1 MVDRRAQSDAEV
13 SWQALLGYLNF
24 SEGRPDPRF
33 QKQLND
39 AYRSLA
45 SSPDVT
51 AALGTVL
58 REQLHTLHASGASA
72 FKEVGQVEQVVGL
85 LFDRLLPAYR
95 QHHADL
101 LAHQSDGA
109 LFQPF
114 FLARAL
120 EALLSQ
126 GPPWNES
133 ERIVRGA
140 LLRLNDFV
148 GYRPIPIL
156 ETRPRGEPYE
166 HERFRPIPLYLRG
179 AGVAWGRYHDLVA
192 TALEILEQTDA
203 SIRAEAQLD
212 LQLLDELAFDPRA
225 YDHGHPA
232 NRRPN
237 HVFGEWDPHHLDAQ
251 GRYRRFVVRQLMLD
265 SLLDRCEHPR
275 DRDPAELLWE
285 AGAVLAGVVLMA
297 SGIGGGTPTAFDSS
311 ATLSTLVPKIAAY
324 RDSFYRRLLEKVGGD
339 HSRRLRQEAD
349 QMKQPFGGARRDLN
363 QKLAEHRATQLQYR
377 HLSALFAEMGYPE
390 PSRQHAARIATPS
403 VRLHSEVVIRLIQAD
418 ILTNHGERARAA
430 DLLPEAEDII
440 KRGIHCGAFADPWN
454 ILGYQGLF
462 PLFQSREDTVRD
474 SRVDDLLELIERL
487 LDTYARLMS
496 EASAAGE
503 GPLDQRLRQGMR
515 RLARWWDQFAS
526 PTVSDL
532 RRVHG
537 GEAAEAAEH
546 VADALA
552 RWRQQGEATAGL
564 GFWKQHQGEFR
575 TAKAFAQVV
584 DALLHK
590 DDYQAALALLMSW
603 LGQAEGVPLEEG
615 QFSFHV
621 LARRWLVAVV
631 HAQPAAA
638 ALARK
643 FFDYLEANADD
654 YGEVPRLSLLD
665 DDDEDEDADEDDN
678 PYQAAYEGVV
688 YHDSGDDGQEGSVL
702 DDGPPIGEF
711 ALEEEAPRLEK
722 RLRYLATLAQLWQMA
737 ARSFGT
743 WRSDLPAGEAEEWP
757 AALNSWL
764 MQAREN
770 RQQLLALLEA
780 VYRQPVPEPLGSF
793 DSVVEYDR
801 RRVVKEQLLDE
812 IIGTSLET
820 TLAVRALLVAL
831 ENPDGGLEREGWTR
845 QSKDWEPWALR
856 LELALLRGQS
866 DEAQQ
871 ILPSFLQYFRPEP
884 LLFAP
889 LSAGGHPAA
898 IYRARVAQ
906 AVLQSLLANLPRQGL
921 LRETH
926 LLLQTIR
933 QMEQVQPAQG
943 SRRVTEFDRL
953 FRLGLQGV
961 LESLI
966 DSAPTWGTESGGDR
980 NVVEVLKAVTRPFY
994 RLWVDHS
1001 STLQLS
1007 TLERFGNDSDWDKL
1021 RKFIQ
1026 RYGRDLFHSK
1036 FLALGNLRGVLHRGI
1051 GAYLDYVRDNPEPGV
1066 SLKLLDELD
1075 RQISREQALNNLELI
1090 LRALVEN
1097 YEEFK
1102 DYNATTALAAYGE
1115 NLHVL
1120 LDFLRIKAN
1129 YDRQAWRQRPLVA
1142 AHEVLAR
1149 RQRPG
1154 AARLWEQAYARLT
1167 EKSAEA
1173 LVGQLSLLEEAH
1185 GIKLRTVSDRIHER
1199 LLKPLA
1205 IDRLCVLVEP
1215 AMTAALQQGAGDGAP
1230 LARFQEELAIQSAT
1244 PAGSGLDVPQWL
1256 ERLQQEVQR
1265 VRGEKSGGSW
1275 TRDTFLAPRQQLDYA
1290 TVDELV
1296 REWEQDS
1303 DGGL

>member
-1 MVDRRAQSDAEV
+1 MVERRAQSDVEL

-33 QKQLND
+33 QKQLNE
-39 AYRSLA
+39 AYRTLA
-45 SSPDVT
+45 GDAVVARL
-51 AALGTVL
+51 AATLRQQLRVLHEGGT
-58 REQLHTLHASGASA
+58 SA
-72 FKEVGQVEQVVGL
+72 FHEVGQAEHVLEAVFVH
-85 LFDRLLPAYR
+85 LLPAYR

-101 LAHQSDGA
+101 LAHQSERD
-109 LFQPF
+109 LWQPF
-114 FLARAL
+114 FLARAF
-120 EALLSQ
+120 EAVLLQ
-126 GPPWNES
+126 GPPWTQYD
-133 ERIVRGA
+133 RISRGA
-140 LLRLNDFV
+140 LAKLNDFV
-148 GYRPIPIL
+148 GYRPIPVL
-156 ETRPRGEPYE
+156 ETRPRGEPYD

-179 AGVAWGRYHDLVA
+179 AGVACGHYHALVQL
-192 TALEILEQTDA
+192 ALDILEQTDA
-203 SIRAEAQLD
+203 SIRHEAQLD
-212 LQLLDELAFDPRA
+212 LQLLDELAYDPRA

-251 GRYRRFVVRQLMLD
+251 GRFRRFVVRQLMLD
-265 SLLDRCEHPR
+265 SLLHRHEHPG

-297 SGIGGGTPTAFDSS
+297 SGIGGSTPTAFDSS
-311 ATLSTLVPKIAAY
+311 ATLSTLVPRIAAY
-324 RDSFYRRLLEKVGGD
+324 RDSFYRRLLETVGGD
-339 HSRRLRQEAD
+339 HGQRLRQEAE

-403 VRLHSEVVIRLIQAD
+403 VRLHGEVVIRLIQAN
-418 ILTNHGERARAA
+418 ILMEHGDRIAA
-430 DLLPEAEDII
+430 ANLLPEAEEII
-440 KRGIHCGAFADPWN
+440 KRGIDCGAFADPWN

-474 SRVDDLLELIERL
+474 GRVDELLELVERI
-487 LDTYARLMS
+487 LDTYARLLS
-496 EASAAGE
+496 EAAAAGD
-503 GPLDQRLRQGMR
+503 PALDQRLRQGMQ

-526 PTVSDL
+526 VTVADL

-575 TAKAFAQVV
+575 NPKAFAQVV

-590 DDYQAALALLMSW
+590 RDLRAALALLMSW
-603 LGQAEGVPLEEG
+603 LSQAEAVPLEEG
-615 QFSFHV
+615 QFSFHI
-621 LARRWLVAVV
+621 LARRWLVAVI
-631 HAQPAAA
+631 HADPPAPQ
-638 ALARK
+638 LARK

-654 YGEVPRLSLLD
+654 YGEVPRLSIHD
-665 DDDEDEDADEDDN
+665 GSPAEDADEDDN

-702 DDGPPIGEF
+702 DDGPALGEF
-711 ALEEEAPRLEK
+711 GLEEEAPRLEK
-722 RLRYLATLAQLWQMA
+722 RLRFLATVAQLWQMA
-737 ARSFGT
+737 ARCFGT
-743 WRSDLPAGEAEEWP
+743 LGVNLPDTEAAEWP
-757 AALNSWL
+757 AALNAWL
-764 MQAREN
+764 VQAREN

-812 IIGTSLET
+812 IIGTTLET

-831 ENPDGGLEREGWTR
+831 ENPDGGLEREGWSR

-856 LELALLRGQS
+856 LELALLRGNPA
-866 DEAQQ
+866 EAQQ
-871 ILPSFLQYFRPEP
+871 ILPNFLQYFRPEP

-961 LESLI
+961 LETLI
-966 DSAPTWGTESGGDR
+966 DSAPSWGAGDGNDR
-980 NVVEVLKAVTRPFY
+980 RLVEVLRTVARPFY

-1007 TLERFGNDSDWDKL
+1007 TLERFGNDADWEKL
-1021 RKFIQ
+1021 RQFIE

-1066 SLKLLDELD
+1066 SLRLLDDLD
-1075 RQISREQALNNLELI
+1075 RQISREQAIHNLELI
-1090 LRALVEN
+1090 LRAMVEN

-1149 RQRPG
+1149 RGRAS
-1154 AARLWEQAYARLT
+1154 AAHFWEQAFARLT
-1167 EKSAEA
+1167 EKPAQA
-1173 LVGQLSLLEEAH
+1173 LVEQLALLEEAH
-1185 GIKLRTVSDRIHER
+1185 GIKLRTVADRIHER

-1215 AMTAALQQGAGDGAP
+1215 AMLAARQADDGQA
-1230 LARFQEELAIQSAT
+1230 LARFEEVLAVHAAT
-1244 PAGSGLDVPQWL
+1244 PAGSGLDVPYWL

-1265 VRGEKSGGSW
+1265 VHGEKSGGGW
-1275 TRDTFLAPRQQLDYA
+1275 TRDTFLAPRKTLDETA
-1290 TVDELV
+1290 VNELLRDWDE
-1296 REWEQDS
+1296 QPDA
-1303 DGGL
+1303 DF